1 MNALF
6 SLARL
11 TSAGLV
17 ALLAVAGPVFAGA
30 AADEDTKH
38 TKDTPA
44 TVKQKLAEDKAVL
57 LDVREK
63 REWDEGHLKQARLLP
78 LSELGKKLREPA
90 YLAELKKKLPA
101 DKPIYVHCKAGS
113 RCVLAAEALRKE
125 LGAGYDL
132 RPLKPGYE
140 ELVKAGF
147 EKVEAKPGA

>member
-44 TVKQKLAEDKAVL
+44 PVKQKLAEDKAVL
-57 LDVREK
+57 LAQR
-63 REWDEGHLKQARLLP
+63 GI
-78 LSELGKKLREPA
+78 SEVLAMANG
-90 YLAELKKKLPA
+90 AELKVVGIGSVDA
-101 DKPIYVHCKAGS
+101 DAQ
-113 RCVLAAEALRKE
+113 
-125 LGAGYDL
+125 
-132 RPLKPGYE
+132 
-140 ELVKAGF
+140 LV
-147 EKVEAKPGA
+147 